1 MRKFSLYA
9 ILVAVCLAAGCNKE
23 RYETAI
29 PGENDWIY
37 DASLPVPIKFGIS
50 QSGVETK
57 AGIVNTWDDVDK
69 NFAIFG
75 LPKNSDIPWTNAT
88 GGKIIWNEPAT
99 ITEING
105 KGILDLGG
113 EDSDFYYPAN
123 ENKTNY
129 SFFGFYPQDA
139 ATSVYLRDSSSV
151 NATVTID
158 GKTDLMWAKKV
169 AEPITET
176 EGGKPYDGYNARY
189 IRKNGAQQP
198 NLDFKHLLS
207 ALKIEFQYG
216 GVENDLIKSAQIT
229 INSVTIKDFAKS
241 ATLLVALRDAT
252 DDPDDCGKL
261 TVTDSDYEDHT
272 IVPDDS
278 WAAHSDMSL
287 WGKDST
293 EVYSTLLFY
302 PDKPEYEITVVY
314 TYGTEDPISMTF
326 KIKRAEG
333 FLPANIYTLTIKVN
347 GNNGLILS
355 ATIQDWADGGTG
367 RYDPDDYDSSGEIG
381 DIEY

>member
-88 GGKIIWNEPAT
+88 GGKIIWNEDAT
-99 ITEING
+99 ITEN
-105 KGILDLGG
+105 GILDLGG
-113 EDSDFYYPAN
+113 PESDFYYPAN

-129 SFFGFYPQDA
+129 SFFGFYPKDA
-139 ATSVYLRDSSSV
+139 ATSVDLSSDNNSV

-169 AEPITET
+169 ADPITEGEKT
-176 EGGKPYDGYNARY
+176 YDGYNARY

-216 GVENDLIKSAQIT
+216 GVENELIKSAQIT
-229 INSVTIKDFAKS
+229 INSVTIKDFAKT
-241 ATLLVALRDAT
+241 ATLLVAQRDAT
-252 DDPDDCGKL
+252 DISDDCGTL
-261 TVTDSDYEDHT
+261 TDFAYEEHT

-287 WGKDST
+287 WAKDAK
-293 EVYSTLLFY
+293 EEYSTLLFY
-302 PDKPEYEITVVY
+302 PDKSTYEITVVY
-314 TYGTEDPISMTF
+314 TYGTGDPISMTF
-326 KIKRAEG
+326 DINRTGG

-355 ATIQDWADGGTG
+355 ATIQDWTESGTG
-367 RYDPDDYDSSGEIG
+367 TYDPDDYDSSDDKGNIEI
-381 DIEY
+381 E

>member
-88 GGKIIWNEPAT
+88 GGKIIWNEDAT
-99 ITEING
+99 ITEN
-105 KGILDLGG
+105 GILDLGG
-113 EDSDFYYPAN
+113 PESDFYYPAN

-129 SFFGFYPQDA
+129 SFFGFYPKDA
-139 ATSVYLRDSSSV
+139 ATSVDLSSDNNSV

-158 GKTDLMWAKKV
+158 GKTDLMWAMKV
-169 AEPITET
+169 AKPIT

-198 NLDFKHLLS
+198 ELHFKHLLS

-216 GVENDLIKSAQIT
+216 GVENNLIESAQIT
-229 INSVTIKDFAKS
+229 IDSLTIKDFVSS
-241 ATLLVALRDAT
+241 ATLSVAQRDTT
-252 DDPDDCGKL
+252 DISDNCGKL
-261 TVTDSDYEDHT
+261 TDLVIEDHHK

-278 WAAHSDMSL
+278 WAIHSDMSL

-302 PDKPEYEITVVY
+302 PDKRTYTITVAY
-314 TYGTEDPISMTF
+314 TYGTEDHISMTF
-326 KIKRAEG
+326 DINCTDG

-347 GNNGLILS
+347 GNNGVILS
-355 ATIQDWADGGTG
+355 AKIDKWIESGKGT
-367 RYDPDDYDSSGEIG
+367 YDPDDDECNIEIEQSDSR
-381 DIEY
+381 